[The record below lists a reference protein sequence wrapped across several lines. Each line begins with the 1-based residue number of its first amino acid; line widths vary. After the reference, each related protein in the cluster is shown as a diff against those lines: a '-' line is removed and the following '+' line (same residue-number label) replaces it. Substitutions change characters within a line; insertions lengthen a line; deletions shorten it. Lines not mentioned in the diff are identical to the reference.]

1 MSKRSGNKKGP
12 NLTPKEVFQRIALAL
27 LLSVVIVAGIFYFL
41 DIDPY
46 EATQNLEDALSN
58 LDVEGLFS
66 SNSPSPTPQEGAVP
80 SPAAS
85 EMPDGSDRAAGAL
98 PQSGKL
104 SVIVIDVGQ
113 GDSILIQTPG
123 GKNMLIDA
131 GEKSEWEKLQ
141 GYLERAGVHRID
153 VMVATHPHSDHIG
166 GMQNVVEQYEIG
178 KIYMPEV
185 THTTSTYTG
194 LLEAIQAKGLKITRA
209 SGQKKSTIS
218 LDDGVAIHILGPIGT
233 EYDNLNNYSV
243 VLRVE
248 YGSTSFLFTG
258 DAETLVEKEML
269 EKYPDLLDVD
279 VLKVGH
285 HGSTTSSSAAFL
297 KAVTPRIAL
306 ISCGEGN
313 DYCHPSEEI
322 LKRLQRAGIELYRT
336 DLSGSIAVYSNG
348 RSLTVSTEKTE

>member
-85 EMPDGSDRAAGAL
+85 EMPDGKRPGRRGAPPEREAERNCHRRGSGGLHPHPNAGRQKYAL
-98 PQSGKL
+98 
-104 SVIVIDVGQ
+104 
-113 GDSILIQTPG
+113 
-123 GKNMLIDA
+123 DA

-258 DAETLVEKEML
+258 DAEDPCGERDAGEVSRPAGCGRAESGASRLDHLLQRRLPEGRHPPDR
-269 EKYPDLLDVD
+269 PDLLRR
-279 VLKVGH
+279 GQ
-285 HGSTTSSSAAFL
+285 
-297 KAVTPRIAL
+297 
-306 ISCGEGN
+306 
-313 DYCHPSEEI
+313 
-322 LKRLQRAGIELYRT
+322 RLLPPQ
-336 DLSGSIAVYSNG
+336 
-348 RSLTVSTEKTE
+348 